1 MGENTTCDVGSS
13 HPGAGENTPSLPIGN
28 DRVIKQAQ
36 NGEGLFIHITSCFG
50 GPRWSTLGSMKAN
63 AVGKRCSVAERA
75 YLAGL
80 IDGDGAIMA
89 LIEPM
94 HEKRFRFRVR
104 IELKIT
110 QKNERDLVFL
120 NKLLGCGSVRKN
132 RTTCD
137 WLTRDQQHI
146 LRILSLVRPYSRM
159 KQRQIAFAS
168 KIIDTPIRERRDL
181 LRVARL
187 ADALS
192 KFNVRSKLR
201 RKNYATMIQE
211 HFSPN
216 D

>member
-89 LIEPM
+89 TIEA
-94 HEKRFRFRVR
+94 HCQKRFRFRVR
-104 IELKIT
+104 VEIKIT

-120 NKLLGCGSVRKN
+120 NELLGCGSVRKN

-137 WLTRDQQHI
+137 WLTRDQQQI
-146 LRILSLVRPYSRM
+146 LRILSLIKPYSKM
-159 KQRQIAFAS
+159 KQSQIKFAME
-168 KIIDTPIRERRDL
+168 IIQTQIHEKEDL
-181 LRVARL
+181 IRVAQL

-201 RKNYATMIQE
+201 RKNYATIIQK
-211 HFSPN
+211 HYS
-216 D
+216 

>member
-1 MGENTTCDVGSS
+1 
-13 HPGAGENTPSLPIGN
+13 
-28 DRVIKQAQ
+28 
-36 NGEGLFIHITSCFG
+36 
-50 GPRWSTLGSMKAN
+50 MKAS

-120 NKLLGCGSVRKN
+120 NKLLGCGSVRRN

-137 WLTRDQQHI
+137 WITRDQKQI
-146 LRILSLVRPYSRM
+146 LRILALIRPYSRI
-159 KQRQIAFAS
+159 KQRQIEFAS
-168 KIIDTPIRERRDL
+168 EIIQTQIVERGDLIRI
-181 LRVARL
+181 ARL

>member
-1 MGENTTCDVGSS
+1 
-13 HPGAGENTPSLPIGN
+13 
-28 DRVIKQAQ
+28 
-36 NGEGLFIHITSCFG
+36 
-50 GPRWSTLGSMKAN
+50 MKAN
-63 AVGKRCSVAERA
+63 AVGKKYSVATRA
-75 YLAGL
+75 YCAGL

-89 LIEPM
+89 IIEPH

-110 QKNERDLVFL
+110 QKNRRDLAFL
-120 NKLLGCGSVRKN
+120 NELLGCGSVRIN

-137 WLTRDQQHI
+137 WITRDQQQI
-146 LRILSLVRPYSRM
+146 LRVLSLIRPYSRM
-159 KQRQIAFAS
+159 KQRQIVFAT
-168 KIIDTPIRERRDL
+168 KIIQTQIHERSDL
-181 LRVARL
+181 MRVARL

-201 RKNYATMIQE
+201 RKNYAIMIQE

>member
-1 MGENTTCDVGSS
+1 M
-13 HPGAGENTPSLPIGN
+13 
-28 DRVIKQAQ
+28 
-36 NGEGLFIHITSCFG
+36 
-50 GPRWSTLGSMKAN
+50 
-63 AVGKRCSVAERA
+63 GKRCSVAERA
-75 YLAGL
+75 YVAGL

-94 HEKRFRFRVR
+94 NEKRFRFRVR

-110 QKNERDLVFL
+110 QKNKRDLIFL
-120 NKLLGCGSVRKN
+120 NDLLGCGSVRTN
-132 RTTCD
+132 RTTFD
-137 WLTRDQQHI
+137 WITRDQKEI
-146 LRILSLVRPYSRM
+146 FRVLSLIRPYSRM
-159 KQRQIAFAS
+159 KQRQIDIAQR
-168 KIIDTPIRERRDL
+168 IIGIPIQERRDL
-181 LRVARL
+181 MCVARL

>member
-1 MGENTTCDVGSS
+1 
-13 HPGAGENTPSLPIGN
+13 
-28 DRVIKQAQ
+28 
-36 NGEGLFIHITSCFG
+36 
-50 GPRWSTLGSMKAN
+50 MKAN

-94 HEKRFRFRVR
+94 SEKRFRFRVR

-110 QKNERDLVFL
+110 QKNKKDLTFL
-120 NKLLGCGSVRKN
+120 LPLLGCGSIRSN
-132 RTTCD
+132 GMTTHD
-137 WLTRDQQHI
+137 WITRDQEQV
-146 LRILSLVRPYSRM
+146 LRILSMIRPYSKM
-159 KQRQIAFAS
+159 KQRQITYAC
-168 KIIDTPIRERRDL
+168 KIIQTHIIGRKDL
-181 LRVARL
+181 MRVARL
-187 ADALS
+187 ADTMS

-201 RKNYATMIQE
+201 RKNYASLIQE

>member
-1 MGENTTCDVGSS
+1 M
-13 HPGAGENTPSLPIGN
+13 
-28 DRVIKQAQ
+28 
-36 NGEGLFIHITSCFG
+36 
-50 GPRWSTLGSMKAN
+50 
-63 AVGKRCSVAERA
+63 GKRCSVAERA

-80 IDGDGAIMA
+80 VDGDGAIMA

-94 HEKRFRFRVR
+94 NEKRFRFRVR

-110 QKNERDLVFL
+110 QKNKRDLVFL
-120 NKLLGCGSVRKN
+120 NELLGCGSVRIN

-137 WLTRDQQHI
+137 WLTRDQQQI
-146 LRILSLVRPYSRM
+146 LRILSLIKPYSKM
-159 KQRQIAFAS
+159 KQSQIKFAME
-168 KIIDTPIRERRDL
+168 IIQTQIHEKEDL
-181 LRVARL
+181 IRVAQL